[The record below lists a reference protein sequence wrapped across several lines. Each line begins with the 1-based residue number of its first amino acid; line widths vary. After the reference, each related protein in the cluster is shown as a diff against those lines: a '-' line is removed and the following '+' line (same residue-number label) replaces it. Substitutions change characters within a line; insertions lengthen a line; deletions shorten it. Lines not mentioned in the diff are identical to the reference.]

1 VSRPASAPTR
11 NAPGSRETHRSGV
24 ASCAI
29 ADVVTGPV
37 RPLRV
42 LAVFPAAA
50 YLAHADGIVALV
62 AADGIHH
69 PNAVVVAAA
78 TVERPLAGLT
88 AGQRGSIGRGRVEVG
103 DVTVAVARWADPVPR
118 LRRVAPSEL
127 ADRVEQLRASLH
139 ERTGPPPASLA
150 GPAEAVAAALRRRD
164 PAAVVDAARALV
176 GGGPGLTPAGDD
188 VLAGLFAAVVTL
200 VPALAGGGGPG
211 RPARQPAVGTMTEP
225 TIASE
230 VRAPRQPAFG
240 TASEPT
246 SASEARPPCGDGVTG
261 LTVAVE
267 AAAEGIVARA
277 RAATT
282 AISAELLR
290 HALRGEVAAPAAA
303 VLHALTGRR
312 QLGPALDELLAVGAT
327 SGRDL
332 ALGLV
337 TGADLVAH
345 TALVARPLPSTPD
358 TATAT
363 TVGGPAGGGLPVAPG
378 PVAVDPVA
386 GNGTA
391 TITSIVARSACG
403 PTIPSG
409 DAP

>member
-11 NAPGSRETHRSGV
+11 NAPGGRETYRSGV

-50 YLAHADGIVALV
+50 YLAHEDGIVALV
-62 AADGIHH
+62 ASDGIHH

-88 AGQRGSIGRGRVEVG
+88 AGQRGTIGCGRVEVG
-103 DVTVAVARWADPVPR
+103 DVTVTVARWADPVPR

-150 GPAEAVAAALRRRD
+150 GPAEAVAAALKRRD
-164 PAAVVDAARALV
+164 PAAVVGAARALV

-200 VPALAGGGGPG
+200 VPALPGGGGPG
-211 RPARQPAVGTMTEP
+211 RRPRRPAVGT
-225 TIASE
+225 A
-230 VRAPRQPAFG
+230 A
-240 TASEPT
+240 
-246 SASEARPPCGDGVTG
+246 ARPPGGDGVTG
-261 LTVAVE
+261 LTVTVE

-277 RAATT
+277 RVATT
-282 AISAELLR
+282 AISGELLR

-363 TVGGPAGGGLPVAPG
+363 PVGGPPVGGPRVGGP
-378 PVAVDPVA
+378 PVAVDPVV
-386 GNGTA
+386 GNGAA
-391 TITSIVARSACG
+391 TITSIVARSANG
-403 PTIPSG
+403 PTTPSG
-409 DAP
+409 EAS